1 MTITEDGS
9 MKRTRSSTFGFES
22 INDEP
27 EERHSEEKQPG
38 KLVGLLLRNK
48 YTGIPMYKNFFMQKQ
63 DHVIDL
69 LFNETGTIHLNF

>member
-9 MKRTRSSTFGFES
+9 MKRTRSSTFVIES

-27 EERHSEEKQPG
+27 VKSHSEEKQPG

-48 YTGIPMYKNFFMQKQ
+48 YTGIQIYNILQA
-63 DHVIDL
+63 
-69 LFNETGTIHLNF
+69 ETGSPISVCFSSLSSQK